1 MSKFISR
8 LSLKKSTL
16 CIKITDFTL
25 FAMNSNE
32 SYEQFSLELIRGR
45 ERKYLNASLA
55 TKKQPENFDPT
66 KL

>member
-1 MSKFISR
+1 
-8 LSLKKSTL
+8 
-16 CIKITDFTL
+16 
-25 FAMNSNE
+25 MNSNE

-55 TKKQPENFDPT
+55 TKKQPENFDPK